1 MTRSPVD
8 SESILAANLRRRADR
23 ICSLIVGSDYPDID
37 IEIEVRA
44 LRRWCRDQL
53 PDRLELFDMIY
64 GSRFQRLR
72 QQFRQPQPPLS
83 GEDFHE
89 S

>member
-1 MTRSPVD
+1 MTTPAAD
-8 SESILAANLRRRADR
+8 SDSLLAAELRRKADR
-23 ICSLIVGSDYPDID
+23 ICALIVGSDYPDID

-44 LRRWCRDQL
+44 LRRWCRDKL

-64 GSRFQRLR
+64 GSRFRRLR
-72 QQFRQPQPPLS
+72 QQFRQPQTSIP
-83 GEDFHE
+83 GEDRHG

>member
-1 MTRSPVD
+1 MTTPAAD
-8 SESILAANLRRRADR
+8 SDSLLAAELRRKADR
-23 ICSLIVGSDYPDID
+23 ICALIVGSDYPDID

-44 LRRWCRDQL
+44 LRRWCRDKL

-64 GSRFQRLR
+64 GSRFRRLR
-72 QQFRQPQPPLS
+72 QQFRQPQPSIP
-83 GEDFHE
+83 GEDRNG